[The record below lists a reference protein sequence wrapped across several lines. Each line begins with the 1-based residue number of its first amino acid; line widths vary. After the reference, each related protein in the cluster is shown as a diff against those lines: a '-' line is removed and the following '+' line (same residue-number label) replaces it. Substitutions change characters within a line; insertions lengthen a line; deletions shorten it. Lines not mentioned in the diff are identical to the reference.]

1 MEELLK
7 RLYYDEAGGGL
18 DNVRTLYRRA
28 KDADRSVTLAK
39 VREFLRNEATSQRNT
54 KRAKQRSSYVAFS
67 ARQQFQLDI
76 ADMAALIP
84 EDNSNPQARRSLGFL
99 RPFAEALRTYVR
111 ESSGRTLG
119 QVGLFLRRQEGWEQ
133 AKTRARVGSLRR
145 AVELMGLQVE
155 TGRQGGVSRVYEDEA
170 APEDVEPTPP
180 LALVAVDVFSKLAS
194 VQPLA
199 SKRPADT
206 AKALD
211 RVVEELGVPATVM
224 TDEGGEFEGAFAERL
239 RYYDT
244 QHLLQRPH
252 AYFAERFVRTLK
264 EWLLKRRRA
273 FGGSWV
279 ENLPAVMRRY
289 NVAVEHSATGMTPA
303 EAAKDDNRERV
314 HGALEGR
321 RKKPRREVVQLK
333 EGDMVRYL
341 LKPTRRRFDT
351 VDWSRTVHAVEGT
364 EVAADGST
372 LYRIANAPPKRREG
386 FLRHELL
393 KAS

>member
-1 MEELLK
+1 M
-7 RLYYDEAGGGL
+7 
-18 DNVRTLYRRA
+18 
-28 KDADRSVTLAK
+28 
-39 VREFLRNEATSQRNT
+39 
-54 KRAKQRSSYVAFS
+54 
-67 ARQQFQLDI
+67 
-76 ADMAALIP
+76 
-84 EDNSNPQARRSLGFL
+84 
-99 RPFAEALRTYVR
+99 
-111 ESSGRTLG
+111 
-119 QVGLFLRRQEGWEQ
+119 
-133 AKTRARVGSLRR
+133 
-145 AVELMGLQVE
+145 
-155 TGRQGGVSRVYEDEA
+155 
-170 APEDVEPTPP
+170 
-180 LALVAVDVFSKLAS
+180 
-194 VQPLA
+194 
-199 SKRPADT
+199 
-206 AKALD
+206 
-211 RVVEELGVPATVM
+211 
-224 TDEGGEFEGAFAERL
+224 
-239 RYYDT
+239 
-244 QHLLQRPH
+244 
-252 AYFAERFVRTLK
+252 
-264 EWLLKRRRA
+264 
-273 FGGSWV
+273 